1 MTDVRSLVQVV
12 LQQAGYRTWLAD
24 VERMAVACFED
35 DAVMGFTCV
44 FDDAGQLLH
53 RWKSMEMAFLTRYA
67 DDMRQAGEKAWN
79 VYSIFLSSEPADAV
93 QAREIG
99 WIEED
104 LERTR
109 KLAAAGVIGRDGLI
123 TALLPIMPL
132 QYRPRLDVEDATQR
146 LRRRIATIAPAA
158 ADAVLNEA
166 VAPAEVIRLLR
177 SSK

>member
-12 LQQAGYRTWLAD
+12 LQNAGYRTWLAD
-24 VERMAVACFED
+24 IERMAVACFED
-35 DAVMGFTCV
+35 DAVMGFASV
-44 FDDAGQLLH
+44 FDDAAQLLQ
-53 RWKSMEMAFLTRYA
+53 RWKAVEMAFLTRYA

-79 VYSIFLSSEPADAV
+79 VYSIFLSSGSADSV
-93 QAREIG
+93 QAREIR

-109 KLAAAGVIGRDGLI
+109 KLAASGVVGRDGLV

-146 LRRRIATIAPAA
+146 LRRRIASIAPAA
-158 ADAVLNEA
+158 VDAALNDAVP
-166 VAPAEVIRLLR
+166 PAEVLRLLR
-177 SSK
+177 TSK